1 MQAGGEGEGA
11 VKRRERRREAPLLN
25 HGTVTRNNG
34 RRPGKFCNSDDH
46 RA

>member
-1 MQAGGEGEGA
+1 MHERREGGEKEGE
-11 VKRRERRREAPLLN
+11 KEAPLLN

-34 RRPGKFCNSDDH
+34 RRPGKFCNLDDH